1 MEPVQIETPPG
12 SDDWL
17 HEIKYDGFR
26 TQLILDWAG
35 ARAFTRTGIDWSK
48 RYWPVI
54 DAAEKL
60 PSKSFII
67 DGEMMAAPDPDGTP
81 NFHEMHSRMAA
92 ARGPLRRAQPAD
104 NQWKMRS
111 NGAGKREQKDICA

>member
-1 MEPVQIETPPG
+1 M
-12 SDDWL
+12 
-17 HEIKYDGFR
+17 
-26 TQLILDWAG
+26 
-35 ARAFTRTGIDWSK
+35 
-48 RYWPVI
+48 I

-60 PSKSFII
+60 PSKSYII

-111 NGAGKREQKDICA
+111 NGAGKREQKDTLRLMPICSANPPDDVTDIVGDE